1 MKVPTELYN
10 IETFFS
16 FQGMSTFVYVVIS
29 GWTPQG
35 MKKWKKW
42 IALALAEVVSL
53 SGTMF
58 LPVPDALGYFIA
70 VANGVMIATAALGMS
85 SIATAT
91 YENRR
96 KKRITPTSAA
106 PRLADRF
113 FEPWV

>member
-1 MKVPTELYN
+1 MKMPTELYTV
-10 IETFFS
+10 ETLFS

-58 LPVPDALGYFIA
+58 LPVPGALGYFIA
-70 VANGVMIATAALGMS
+70 VANGFMIAATAIGMS

-91 YENRR
+91 YA
-96 KKRITPTSAA
+96 T

-113 FEPWV
+113 FESWF